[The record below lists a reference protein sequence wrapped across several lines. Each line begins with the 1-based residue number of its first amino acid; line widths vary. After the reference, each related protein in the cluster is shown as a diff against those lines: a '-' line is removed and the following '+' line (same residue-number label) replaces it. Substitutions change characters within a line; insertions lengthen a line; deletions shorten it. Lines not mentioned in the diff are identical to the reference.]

1 MKTPTVLIVDDSAS
15 CRALLQDLLAE
26 NGFQP
31 VLASDGAEATRL
43 ARRSRPDVII
53 VDVVLPDVSGI
64 ELCGRWSQDPVLC
77 DVPVLLVS
85 GEQTDGE
92 QRAAGFRCG
101 ARGYLVKPFSDTEL
115 IAQVRLL
122 QQVRRTHDEL
132 VRRNRE
138 LEASNRELQQF
149 AYVVSHDLKEP
160 LRTVASYCQLLQRR
174 TRGQLDADSR
184 QCIDFAVDGARRMRQ
199 LIDALLTYSRV
210 GRMEP
215 ASEPVDL
222 DDLLRRVIAG
232 LRRVVDEKSAAIHIG
247 PLPVVSGSP
256 YMLTQLFQNL
266 VENALRFTEKARPEI
281 RISSQE
287 HGDCCRIAVADN
299 GIGIR
304 PDDAERIFGVF
315 SRLHTRDDYPGTGI
329 GLAVCRKIAQRHGG
343 RIWVESELG
352 RGSTFFVVLQKCPE
366 TQIQQNRSRGAH
378 TALRHDQGSETLRTA
393 AGPHETPQDTEADR
407 ALR

>member
-1 MKTPTVLIVDDSAS
+1 MNAPTVLIVDDSAS
-15 CRALLQDLLAE
+15 CRALLQDLLVE

-64 ELCGRWSQDPVLC
+64 DLCGRWSQDPVLC
-77 DVPVLLVS
+77 DVPVLLIS

-232 LRRVVDEKSAAIHIG
+232 LRRVVDEKNAVIHVG

-281 RISSQE
+281 RIFSQE

-343 RIWVESELG
+343 RIWVESESG

-366 TQIQQNRSRGAH
+366 TQIQQDRSRGDH
-378 TALRHDQGSETLRTA
+378 SALRHDRGSETLRTA